1 MNIYLV
7 GFMGCGKTTLG
18 KKIAK
23 KIDINFLDM
32 DAEIEKQTQ
41 KSISE
46 IFLNDGESY
55 FRKLEN
61 DFLKKNLNQKYII
74 STGGGVPCFYDNMD
88 IMNSSGLT
96 IFIDLPAKTLL
107 NRLENEKDKRPLIQ
121 DTPPEKLLL
130 EIEERLNIRL
140 PFYQK
145 AQIIFQPL
153 KQTDDELIE
162 KIKLWLN
169 KNN

>member
-1 MNIYLV
+1 M
-7 GFMGCGKTTLG
+7 
-18 KKIAK
+18 
-23 KIDINFLDM
+23 
-32 DAEIEKQTQ
+32 
-41 KSISE
+41 
-46 IFLNDGESY
+46 
-55 FRKLEN
+55 
-61 DFLKKNLNQKYII
+61 
-74 STGGGVPCFYDNMD
+74 PCFYDNMD